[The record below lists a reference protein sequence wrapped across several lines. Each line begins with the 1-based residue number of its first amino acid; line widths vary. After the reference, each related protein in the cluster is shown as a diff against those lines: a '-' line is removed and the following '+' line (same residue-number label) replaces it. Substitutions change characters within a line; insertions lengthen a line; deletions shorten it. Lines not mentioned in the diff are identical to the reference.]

1 MKPLS
6 LSGIPNRRDL
16 LREAER
22 LGCLVETVERKGEVR
37 VTGPYGTRVNLNN
50 RRKDGT
56 RALITMLRALQAGRR
71 PRAATARE
79 VRGHRGKGLDNLPA
93 GE

>member
-1 MKPLS
+1 MKPLN

-22 LGCLVETVERKGEVR
+22 LGCTIERVNGGEVR
-37 VTGPYGTRVNLNN
+37 VTGPQGTRINLNN

-71 PRAATARE
+71 PRTAIYRTMR
-79 VRGHRGKGLDNLPA
+79 VKSSN
-93 GE
+93 